1 MSYIDCTERQ
11 IGKGQDMVIYRRNLI
26 DKHGEQ
32 FDGLFLADGHGTN
45 QIIDK
50 LREFD
55 KNNMINDI
63 MCEDDPMTELIYRLK
78 NIRNRYNLSSG
89 STAIFVKIYSNRAV
103 FWSVG
108 DSRVMLCINNKIV
121 YINCPHN
128 TLHALDMERLKGKV
142 ILNKSLDPVAVI
154 STKTSLITKDSI
166 YILFNDGTSLAM
178 SQALGHNGITGYAP
192 EKKEIFYE
200 STDKVDII
208 LGSDGFWD
216 QIILDENSI
225 EESADCLSDLND
237 LFTMTS
243 EQLANKSDARWKQ
256 PWKYYWNP
264 KDLTKTLDDI
274 EHEAYDD
281 ICVGIWSNVARNAS
295 VSVSVEEEVVVEDD
309 YDYSDMPGLISTYDV
324 LRNDICRL
332 EMEIFSLDEQKKH
345 IKDDEIEKIEDIEKK
360 YEDTFQQ
367 IIYKIRQQLC
377 ILSKSEQ
384 ISRLND
390 LQTGIFTHNVI
401 GLNELEIELLLENYY
416 NEGTEKDELEED
428 ASASASACLELGQE
442 LGLVSGSN

>member
-1 MSYIDCTERQ
+1 
-11 IGKGQDMVIYRRNLI
+11 
-26 DKHGEQ
+26 
-32 FDGLFLADGHGTN
+32 
-45 QIIDK
+45 
-50 LREFD
+50 
-55 KNNMINDI
+55 
-63 MCEDDPMTELIYRLK
+63 
-78 NIRNRYNLSSG
+78 
-89 STAIFVKIYSNRAV
+89 
-103 FWSVG
+103 
-108 DSRVMLCINNKIV
+108 
-121 YINCPHN
+121 
-128 TLHALDMERLKGKV
+128 MERLKGKV

-216 QIILDENSI
+216 QIILDE
-225 EESADCLSDLND
+225 ESADCLSDLND

-264 KDLTKTLDDI
+264 KDLSKTLDYI
-274 EHEAYDD
+274 EHESYDD

-295 VSVSVEEEVVVEDD
+295 VEESVEESVEVVDEDD

-332 EMEIFSLDEQKKH
+332 EMEIFSLDEQKKC
-345 IKDDEIEKIEDIEKK
+345 IENDEMDVDKIEDIEKQ

-367 IIYKIRQQLC
+367 IIYKIRRQLN
-377 ILSKSEQ
+377 ILSTPEQ

-390 LQTGIFTHNVI
+390 LQTGNFTHNVI

-416 NEGTEKDELEED
+416 NEETEKDEIEED
-428 ASASASACLELGQE
+428 VSASASACLELGSE
-442 LGLVSGSN
+442 LGSESGSESGSN